1 MIFTPFPGSGRK
13 RTMAAANYGEWT
25 QKAQAKDR
33 SSGAAAWRGTEESDL
48 YGYASIRKRLDTLRA
63 FRKSGDDHAL
73 LYNLNEG
80 IHGNMDG
87 IANEALY
94 GRAIFGTK
102 TLIEDYIAEIDS
114 ALHYLSTTDDSLIDR
129 EEKRAFFERAHH
141 CYGQSALLL
150 SGSGNYLFFHLGVAK
165 AMWSEGLLPSVISGS
180 SGGSV
185 VGAIVCTH
193 TDAELAPYFDAEW
206 LYRQGEEHGI
216 NGKTGEQVTQEQSRK
231 HLDLLIPDL
240 TFQEAFELTGRHLNI
255 SVAPAEK
262 HQNSRLLNAIASP
275 NVMVREAVLASCAV
289 PGLFDP
295 VALMAKNHKGER
307 VPYLEDRRWVDG
319 SVTNDL
325 PAKRL
330 ARLYGVNHHIVSQAN
345 PLIAPFITDTKQ
357 PDNPLAWVQQASVA
371 SMKAWANAS
380 FAIWEKPLALV
391 PKLNAAA
398 NLAMSIIDQD
408 YVGDITIISP
418 SPLWSLTKA
427 LRQLSVED
435 MRRFVE
441 LGEEETWPKIEMIRN
456 QTRISLTHG
465 EINRRFQDLTARP
478 AQGGGRS
485 PRRASPKR

>member
-1 MIFTPFPGSGRK
+1 MLFSYILPSTRK
-13 RTMAAANYGEWT
+13 SSIDAASYAEWK
-25 QKAQAKDR
+25 QKAQKQDQA
-33 SSGAAAWRGTEESDL
+33 SGAKAWRDKEESDL
-48 YGYASIRKRLDTLRA
+48 YGYRSIRKRLDTLCT
-63 FRKSGDDHAL
+63 FRKAGDDHAL

-87 IANEALY
+87 IANEGLY
-94 GRAIFGTK
+94 QRSIFGTK

-114 ALHYLSTTDDSLIDR
+114 AISHLAATENAAIEA

-185 VGAIVCTH
+185 VGAILCTH
-193 TDAELAPYFDAEW
+193 ADEELAPYFDAEW
-206 LYRQGEEHGI
+206 LYRLGEDHGA
-216 NGKTGEQVTQEQSRK
+216 NGKDGDAITQEQGRK
-231 HLDLLIPDL
+231 HIELLIPDV
-240 TFQEAFELTGRHLNI
+240 TFLEAYQMTGRHLNI

-295 VALMAKNHKGER
+295 VALMAKDHKGRR
-307 VPYLEDRRWVDG
+307 VPYLEDRKWVDG

-345 PLIAPFITDTKQ
+345 PLIAPFVSDTKQ
-357 PDNPLAWVQQASVA
+357 PATPMAWVQQASVA
-371 SMKAWANAS
+371 SMKAWANAG
-380 FAIWEKPLALV
+380 FAIWEKPLSLV
-391 PKLNAAA
+391 PQLNAAA
-398 NLAMSIIDQD
+398 NMAMSVLDQE
-408 YVGDITIISP
+408 YVGDITIVST
-418 SPLWSLTKA
+418 SPLWSLRKA
-427 LRQLSVED
+427 LRQLSLKD
-435 MRRFVE
+435 MCDFVAI
-441 LGEEETWPKIEMIRN
+441 GERETWPKMEMIRN
-456 QTRISLTHG
+456 QTRISQTLG
-465 EINRRFQDLTARP
+465 AINRKHHKLP
-478 AQGGGRS
+478 GKKMLS
-485 PRRASPKR
+485 H

>member
-1 MIFTPFPGSGRK
+1 MLFSQIPASGRK
-13 RTMAAANYGEWT
+13 RKIAAKNYAEWT
-25 QKAQAKDR
+25 EKAKAKDLANG
-33 SSGAAAWRGTEESDL
+33 SQAWREKEESDL
-48 YGYASIRKRLDTLRA
+48 YGYRSIRKRLDTLRA

-94 GRAIFGTK
+94 QKSTFGTK
-102 TLIEDYIAEIDS
+102 TLIDDYISEIDS
-114 ALHYLSTTDDSLIDR
+114 ALKYLSATDDELIGRD
-129 EEKRAFFERAHH
+129 EKRAFFERAHH

-193 TDAELAPYFDAEW
+193 TDAELAPYFDPEW
-206 LYRQGEEHGI
+206 LYRQGDEHGI
-216 NGKTGEQVTQEQSRK
+216 NGKVGQQVTQEQSRK
-231 HLDLLIPDL
+231 HLALLIPDI
-240 TFQEAFELTGRHLNI
+240 TFQEAYELTGRHLNI

-275 NVMVREAVLASCAV
+275 NVMIREAVLASCAV

-295 VALMAKNHKGER
+295 VALMARNHKGQR

-357 PDNPLAWVQQASVA
+357 PDNPVAWVQQASVA

-380 FAIWEKPLALV
+380 FAIWEKPLAMV

-398 NLAMSIIDQD
+398 NMAMSILDQE
-408 YVGDITIISP
+408 YAGDITIVSP
-418 SPLWSLTKA
+418 SPLWSLSKA
-427 LRQLSVED
+427 LSQLSVED
-435 MRRFVE
+435 MRRFAE
-441 LGEEETWPKIEMIRN
+441 LGEQETWPKIEKIRN
-456 QTRISLTHG
+456 QTRISLTLG
-465 EINRRFQDLTARP
+465 EINRDFQAVPGKLAR
-478 AQGGGRS
+478 GN
-485 PRRASPKR
+485 